1 MFVLFLKCTLFL
13 ICSTNY
19 LFLQQS
25 LDYDVCYNK
34 PFSQM
39 LASRDKKVQ
48 PCNKANKAKNVCNV
62 LRKQQKVWLHVVLV
76 FQAGND
82 TPVIHCNERQKSLVH
97 LLL

>member
-1 MFVLFLKCTLFL
+1 
-13 ICSTNY
+13 
-19 LFLQQS
+19 
-25 LDYDVCYNK
+25 
-34 PFSQM
+34 M

-82 TPVIHCNERQKSLVH
+82 TPVIHCNERQKSLVR